1 MVNAIKN
8 DRATHKSRIR
18 MVNVL
23 IVALLWSLAVVLLNV
38 EKLVIVGAQ
47 PIQHLY
53 M

>member
-8 DRATHKSRIR
+8 NRATHKSWIR
-18 MVNVL
+18 MVNVP
-23 IVALLWSLAVVLLNV
+23 IVGLLWSLAVVWLNV
-38 EKLVIVGAQ
+38 EKLAIVGAQ